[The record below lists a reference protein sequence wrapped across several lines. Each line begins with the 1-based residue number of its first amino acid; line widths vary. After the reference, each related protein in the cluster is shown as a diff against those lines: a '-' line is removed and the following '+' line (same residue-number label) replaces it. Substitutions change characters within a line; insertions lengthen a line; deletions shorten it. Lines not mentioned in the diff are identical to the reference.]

1 MTQCTICLEEHT
13 DFKLECGHS
22 FHNKCICEW
31 LMCNSNSCPT
41 CRKQIIKNKQP
52 KEIDL
57 PFTNNLFIADDHNVP
72 EYIRDTVLEMSID
85 EIIRYSDNDEDEDI
99 SNWVNVSGVSITDM
113 YYKKKSKNSH
123 SETCSFTLVKTFENN
138 SKSLF
143 SLFINTY
150 EIHYNHKHI
159 IKKIPK
165 QKKPKMKS
173 YYKQM

>member
-41 CRKQIIKNKQP
+41 CRKQIIKNKQT

-72 EYIRDTVLEMSID
+72 EYILDTVLELAID
-85 EIIRYSDNDEDEDI
+85 EIIRYSDNDEDL
-99 SNWVNVSGVSITDM
+99 SNWVNVSGVSITYM
-113 YYKKKSKNSH
+113 YYKKKAKTATVKNVVLLWSKH
-123 SETCSFTLVKTFENN
+123 SKTTQN
-138 SKSLF
+138 LC
-143 SLFINTY
+143 LACLL
-150 EIHYNHKHI
+150 
-159 IKKIPK
+159 IP
-165 QKKPKMKS
+165 MKS
-173 YYKQM
+173 TTITNI